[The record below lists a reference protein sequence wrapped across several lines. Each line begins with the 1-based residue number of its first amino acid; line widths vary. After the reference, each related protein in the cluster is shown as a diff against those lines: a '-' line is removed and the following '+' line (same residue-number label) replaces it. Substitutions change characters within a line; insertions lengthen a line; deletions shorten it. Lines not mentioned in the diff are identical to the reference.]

1 MKKYK
6 YFMNGFQFQYLLFN
20 KQLKDVFDIDLKYPN
35 ISKHTDGITYIPRNF
50 LLLRKLYK
58 TREIQK
64 YDIVHFNNTENFL
77 NFKKLPYQVS
87 IAESHGFDFGVNYDR
102 YLRDEKNI
110 FKKILGRLIDKL
122 LWWKIRKKIQEFD
135 IYYCSTPDMLE
146 PLKDKVR
153 KDVKWLPNPVNTE
166 IFNPEGKVIKL
177 EWNPAC
183 FFPTRLH
190 WDKKPEY
197 AIKIFQEYI
206 KPRYPEATLHLLN
219 QWFEVEKY
227 KKELSDPKT
236 YFWHDFMDKETLAAK
251 IRGSDFCFWDFS
263 IGGLSLMPMQI
274 MATKKPIVTY
284 DMHELIKVPRE
295 ELLNLTQK
303 LFEDKKFCK
312 EYVEKNYKYILEV
325 HSEEAVCK
333 QHLENLKPFLEK
345 LYHL

>member
-1 MKKYK
+1 M
-6 YFMNGFQFQYLLFN
+6 
-20 KQLKDVFDIDLKYPN
+20 
-35 ISKHTDGITYIPRNF
+35 
-50 LLLRKLYK
+50 
-58 TREIQK
+58 
-64 YDIVHFNNTENFL
+64 
-77 NFKKLPYQVS
+77 
-87 IAESHGFDFGVNYDR
+87 
-102 YLRDEKNI
+102 
-110 FKKILGRLIDKL
+110 
-122 LWWKIRKKIQEFD
+122 
-135 IYYCSTPDMLE
+135 
-146 PLKDKVR
+146 
-153 KDVKWLPNPVNTE
+153 PNPVNTE